1 MNWSASPFES
11 LYNSIESGN
20 IDDELYKSLTA
31 DLKALNTNKD
41 SLKNAA
47 SRSKLEGKEVT
58 LPEGDVYKL
67 GPNFIYAAVQ
77 LSDAL
82 NLDELVCCQLIIA
95 SLPNLDALNNIS
107 SNVLSL
113 VRNGKVQYFI
123 RRQYILQIV
132 AYIINCVDKNDKV
145 YTSLVNDD
153 TLLKNV
159 LASFKNIHAQLTEIK
174 QTINKAQILE
184 SYDVLFQQDVKFKRD
199 FLLKEYDTLSQ
210 ILYGLVDKG
219 MYSKKAS
226 FLEIIS
232 HVSELDSNDYF
243 IVYYLPA
250 LLHSLRNLD
259 TFPDNDVIDLHK
271 HFLAELKNDAIYKNP
286 FKVSII
292 FVFLTYFISWCK
304 ENFTDRATSVD
315 FKTSIDEP
323 MTSAV
328 ELGAI
333 EQLLIFASDTS
344 LIDQSMG
351 VELYY
356 NTRLL
361 LERHIPRLIPKQLL
375 DNEEAY
381 LSSSNMSDAAT
392 NRTLP
397 NTVDVN
403 SRLGNLDSGTAGER
417 MKYQFQTIQLSQ
429 TTNDI
434 FVSSFHSAIQI
445 IINDGAFLL
454 TKIKDAEEDSL
465 MSGEDLNLDDICVKA
480 DLERFFI
487 TIHYFYAARPEYCQ
501 EFWSDKE
508 SNAYGFIEWASK
520 SNDTL
525 IRSCFYLMIS
535 TLSFGPKNVLNVF
548 HYFGE
553 NNTVSWNLIANCIR
567 DYIVK
572 ISNLGNLIQE
582 RQRLQETSEV
592 SNTEV
597 ALEEGLNEETI
608 IFLSSLLTL
617 IGSVAANVDEDIKH
631 TLSTL
636 FTNVLFE
643 FSKLE
648 TPLVGATF
656 KTLGYLVPNKESER
670 FVFWSSLD
678 ELIFKNYSLTNS
690 SDSYRSAFNSLLTN
704 FTEVQG
710 FLHLF
715 NKLLNVTG
723 DSDDTATSDFGTL
736 PFPNKMGQMYRK
748 FGIWPYF
755 DFILND
761 VFIPSTRISNES
773 RRMIIQTPILDI
785 VKNAL
790 CSFDYSVILNSNQA
804 GADLDK
810 LVTSTNFVT
819 YIHESPATA
828 VFNYVF
834 TEKVF
839 KSIFSI
845 ITVGI
850 DQLSIDLEGG
860 EAQLHLIELA
870 VSVLDRVLEHQATYI
885 EEFVPV
891 LKTNRIDQFFIPQDV
906 GLHGLRNFYDALF
919 FNLTV
924 IAHIGLYV
932 GVDYHNLAVTSLS
945 ILDKLTLPTIVSPPE
960 YSISSKV
967 FAMLD
972 SVDESSRIKDAFIS
986 QLESSIDSAED
997 LALKVKILRFINER
1011 LFYGSDEPTVSHLLL
1026 GFQVSNIVTCGPD
1039 LSTFISSGSSV
1050 LNTIATLLVSSLN
1063 MVDRNAINFA
1073 PMRLAC
1079 LSMEILL
1086 KLCRNPLTSDLVF
1099 EYLQKLDLFE
1109 TLIKLDPNVTNFT
1122 MWNGQCF
1129 DTSSSN
1135 DGKAFLETQS
1145 GGALISFLAYRTF
1158 LIQFL
1163 SLFIHRVSFM
1173 GTESQMTSYVTQLIS
1188 NTIYSAKVFSFFD
1201 TLNYHGLPLEAES
1214 PESIHILSSLR
1225 LDVDNIRLKDS
1236 CEETLFDFSDV
1247 DRLMRLFVK
1256 AHRPPQS
1263 TSMTLTANSE
1273 DMSKKY
1279 NDSAEKEMVLVRK
1292 NVTRLLY
1299 NKISEDSQL
1308 SILHAWVQLVQII
1321 ITDGKLDSASRAK
1334 FILEVFTAVIP
1345 KLNDYVE
1352 FSISFSEELV
1362 SLIVSLY
1369 EVYEKDRQT
1378 LNEHESVDFRLSDI
1392 FKLCIHGVLSP
1403 MTSVPL
1409 RSDFYTLTN
1418 QYLVR
1423 VLKDKSVA
1431 KDVLQTLRIN
1441 CEQFTQI
1448 VCNDAIY
1455 GQGTNR
1461 ITSVLL
1467 LDSLVQMGSLTQEN
1481 FILESLTKSAQLH
1494 LIIRSLK
1501 NTDNILDSS
1510 PYQISIDDLL
1520 YELTAFKTTVFF
1532 LIRIAETRNGAQA
1545 LVQNKLFQVVE
1556 SCSFLKI
1563 DPDLGMNLMFDETN
1577 GGNASA
1583 TKVNVSLDN
1592 HLFLGNDSNCVSLL
1606 ELISPVFQLLCCILV
1621 SSGDQNKNVISNTKK
1636 LLISFRKLLIGIFKR
1651 DALVE
1656 MHGYT
1661 NTDFSPEALQPLVKL
1676 AVILC
1681 TLTGYRGED
1690 VTPIAT

>member
-11 LYNSIESGN
+11 LYNSIESGK
-20 IDDELYKSLTA
+20 IDDELYKSLIN
-31 DLKALNTNKD
+31 DLKALNTNKEAVK
-41 SLKNAA
+41 SSS

-58 LPEGDVYKL
+58 LPDGNVYKL
-67 GPNFIYAAVQ
+67 GSNFIYAVVQ

-82 NLDELVCCQLIIA
+82 NLDELVCCQLIVA
-95 SLPNLDALNNIS
+95 SLPNLEALNNIS
-107 SNVLSL
+107 NNVLSL

-132 AYIINCVDKNDKV
+132 AYIINCLDKNDAV
-145 YTSLVNDD
+145 YTALIDD
-153 TLLKNV
+153 KALIKNV
-159 LASFKNIHAQLTEIK
+159 LASFKTIHAQLSDIK

-210 ILYGLVDKG
+210 ILYGLVDKEL
-219 MYSKKAS
+219 YSNKAS
-226 FLEIIS
+226 ILEIIT
-232 HVSELDSNDYF
+232 HASELESNDYF

-250 LLHSLRNLD
+250 ILHSWRNLD
-259 TFPDNDVIDLHK
+259 AFDDKDVIDLHT
-271 HFLAELKNDAIYKNP
+271 HFLAELKNDTIYKNP

-292 FVFLTYFISWCK
+292 FIFLTYFISWCK
-304 ENFTDRATSVD
+304 ESLTDRAKSID
-315 FKTSIDEP
+315 FKTKIDEP
-323 MTSAV
+323 MTAAV

-333 EQLLIFASDTS
+333 EQLLIFAADTS
-344 LIDQSMG
+344 LIEQSKG

-381 LSSSNMSDAAT
+381 LSGTNMSDAAT
-392 NRTLP
+392 TRALP
-397 NTVDVN
+397 SGIDIG
-403 SRLGNLDSGTAGER
+403 SRLGNLDSGASAER
-417 MKYQFQTIQLSQ
+417 VNYQFQTIKLSQ

-434 FVSSFHSAIQI
+434 FVSAFHSVIQAII
-445 IINDGAFLL
+445 DDGAFLL

-465 MSGEDLNLDDICVKA
+465 MSGEDLNLDDICEKA

-487 TIHYFYAARPEYCQ
+487 TIHYFYAARPEYCE

-508 SNAYGFIEWASK
+508 SNAYGFVEWASK

-535 TLSFGPKNVLNVF
+535 SLSFGSKNVLNVF

-553 NNTVSWNLIANCIR
+553 NSTISWTVIANCIR
-567 DYIVK
+567 DYVVK

-582 RQRLQETSEV
+582 RQRIQETSDI

-617 IGSVAANVDEDIKH
+617 IGSVAANVDEDMKH

-636 FTNVLFE
+636 FTNILFE

-648 TPLVGATF
+648 TPLTGAAF
-656 KTLGYLVPNKESER
+656 KTLGYLVPKKTSER
-670 FVFWSSLD
+670 FIFWTTLD
-678 ELIFKNYSLTNS
+678 SLIFKNYSLTNS
-690 SDSYRSAFNSLLTN
+690 SDSYLSAFNSILTS

-715 NKLLNVTG
+715 NRLLNVTNNEKG
-723 DSDDTATSDFGTL
+723 DVTLEFGSL
-736 PFPNKMGQMYRK
+736 PFPNKLGQMYRK

-761 VFIPSTRISNES
+761 VFVPSTRISSEA
-773 RRMIIQTPILDI
+773 RRIIIQTPILDI
-785 VKNAL
+785 VRNAL
-790 CSFDYSVILNSNQA
+790 LSFDYSVILNSSKA

-810 LVTSTNFVT
+810 LVTSTDFVT
-819 YIHESPATA
+819 YIHESPAPA
-828 VFNYVF
+828 VFNYLF

-860 EAQLHLIELA
+860 ESQLHLIELA
-870 VSVLDRVLEHQATYI
+870 ISVLDQILEYQPTYI
-885 EEFVPV
+885 EEFVPA
-891 LKTNRIDQFFIPQDV
+891 LKTKRIEQFFIPQDV

-924 IAHIGLYV
+924 IAHICLYV
-932 GVDYHNLAVTSLS
+932 GVDYHDLAVTALS
-945 ILDKLTLPTIVSPPE
+945 ILDKLTLPTNVSLPE
-960 YSISSKV
+960 YSIGSKV

-997 LALKVKILRFINER
+997 LTLKVKILNFINER
-1011 LFYGSDEPTVSHLLL
+1011 LSYGSDEPTLSHLLL
-1026 GFQVSNIVTCGPD
+1026 GFQVSNVVSCGPD
-1039 LSTFISSGSSV
+1039 MSTFISSGNSL
-1050 LNTIATLLVSSLN
+1050 LNTIATLLVSSLSI
-1063 MVDRNAINFA
+1063 VDRNSINVA

-1086 KLCRNPLTSDLVF
+1086 KLSRNPMTADLVF
-1099 EYLQKLDLFE
+1099 DYLQKLEFFE
-1109 TLIKLDPNVTNFT
+1109 TLVKLDPNVTSFT
-1122 MWNGQCF
+1122 LWNGQCF
-1129 DTSSSN
+1129 DATSSN
-1135 DGKAFLETQS
+1135 EGKAFLESQS
-1145 GGALISFLAYRTF
+1145 GGALLSFLGYRSF

-1173 GTESQMTSYVTQLIS
+1173 GTESEISSYVSQLIS

-1201 TLNYHGLPLEAES
+1201 TLNYHGLPLEAEQL
-1214 PESIHILSSLR
+1214 ENIKILSSVKIN
-1225 LDVDNIRLKDS
+1225 VDGIKFQDS
-1236 CEETLFDFSDV
+1236 CDETLFDFSDV
-1247 DRLMRLFVK
+1247 NALLKLFVR
-1256 AHRPPQS
+1256 AHAPVQPTTMLLPPN
-1263 TSMTLTANSE
+1263 TGDAT
-1273 DMSKKY
+1273 KKY
-1279 NDSAEKEMVLVRK
+1279 RDDAEQEIALVKR
-1292 NVTRLLY
+1292 NITRLLY
-1299 NKISEDSQL
+1299 NKVSEDSQL

-1352 FSISFSEELV
+1352 FNISFSEELV

-1369 EVYEKDRQT
+1369 EVYEKDRQV

-1423 VLKDKSVA
+1423 VLKDKTVA

-1467 LDSLVQMGSLTQEN
+1467 LDSLVQLGSLTQEN

-1501 NTDNILDSS
+1501 NTDSILDSS

-1532 LIRIAETRNGAQA
+1532 LIRIAETRNGAQL
-1545 LVQNKLFQVVE
+1545 LVQNKLFQVIE

-1563 DPDLGMNLMFDETN
+1563 DPDLGMNLLFDEMNGTN
-1577 GGNASA
+1577 SNA
-1583 TKVNVSLDN
+1583 TKVNISLDN

-1606 ELISPVFQLLCCILV
+1606 ELISPVFQLLCCVLV
-1621 SSGDQNKNVISNTKK
+1621 SSGDQNKNVISSTKR
-1636 LLISFRKLLIGIFKR
+1636 LLSCFRKLLIGIFKR

-1656 MHGYT
+1656 VHT
-1661 NTDFSPEALQPLVKL
+1661 HTSTDFSPEALQSLVKL

-1690 VTPIAT
+1690 MTN